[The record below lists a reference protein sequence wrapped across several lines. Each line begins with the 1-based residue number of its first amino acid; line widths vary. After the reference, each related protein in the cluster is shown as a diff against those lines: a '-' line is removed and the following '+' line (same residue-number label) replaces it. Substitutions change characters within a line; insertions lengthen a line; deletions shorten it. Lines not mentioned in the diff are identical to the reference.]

1 MTELEPEPQ
10 AMQAGK
16 LLSELRQAIAGAL
29 ETPGSAELNLFYERL
44 EGLISGQPLALQL
57 QLAGTILLQ
66 LCELYAARFDLSISN
81 WESQHQPLEPVVSL
95 ESCVDLFVQ
104 SLSLNLSELFEP
116 EIPVQYPAHRQ
127 PASGSTAM
135 EVDRATLLLLADQMA
150 EPVCEADLNR
160 ELSEQIQRLAHDE
173 NVEQWSARIRS
184 CLLAPS
190 QASSQASHQFG
201 YRLLDIQQQLQMPLI
216 ELWLGLLLGGYSLEQ
231 RGDFYD
237 GDAIW
242 VETVM

>member
-1 MTELEPEPQ
+1 MLELEPELEPKLQ
-10 AMQAGK
+10 TTQAG
-16 LLSELRQAIAGAL
+16 LLIELRQAIAGAL
-29 ETPGSAELNLFYERL
+29 ETPESAELKLFCERL
-44 EGLISGQPLALQL
+44 EGLIAGQPPALQL

-66 LCELYAARFDLSISN
+66 LCELYAARFDRSISN

-116 EIPVQYPAHRQ
+116 EMPVQYPAHRQ
-127 PASGSTAM
+127 PASGSTAA
-135 EVDRATLLLLADQMA
+135 EVDRASLLLLAQVA
-150 EPVCEADLNR
+150 EPACEADLNR

-184 CLLAPS
+184 CLLAS
-190 QASSQASHQFG
+190 DQAADHPPE
-201 YRLLDIQQQLQMPLI
+201 YRFLDLQQQLQMPFI

-231 RGDFYD
+231 RGDFYS
-237 GDAIW
+237 GDSIW
-242 VETVM
+242 VKAIT